1 MSKIKTV
8 YLTEE
13 EYNWL
18 EANDISFSKFVK
30 NKIKEQKEKRQ

>member
-1 MSKIKTV
+1 MGKLKTV

-13 EYNWL
+13 ENDWL

-30 NKIKEQKEKRQ
+30 NKIKEQKEKKQ